1 MAKTRYYRY
10 KLGPKVTNS
19 TMSCSRGLSA
29 AFSGLVFHPW
39 HTQKPT
45 STEPGLIPEYYG
57 VCLKE
62 QPSPAKKR
70 IQIISIEV
78 LVQVIIPRN

>member
-10 KLGPKVTNS
+10 KLGPEVTNS
-19 TMSCSRGLSA
+19 TMSCSRGLCA
-29 AFSGLVFHPW
+29 PFSGLVFHPW
-39 HTQKPT
+39 HTQKST
-45 STEPGLIPEYYG
+45 SNEPGLIPEYNG

-62 QPSPAKKR
+62 QNPPKKE

-78 LVQVIIPRN
+78 LVQVIIPHN